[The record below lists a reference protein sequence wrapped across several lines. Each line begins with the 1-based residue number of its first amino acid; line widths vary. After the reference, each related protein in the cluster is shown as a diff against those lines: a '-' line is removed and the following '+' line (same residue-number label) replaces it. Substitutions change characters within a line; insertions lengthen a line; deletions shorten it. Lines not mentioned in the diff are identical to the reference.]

1 MTIKKVYLTI
11 VIAVVAVLAIFNS
24 VFQVMQ
30 NQYAVVFQFGE
41 AVKVISEPG
50 LRFKVPF
57 VQNVLYFDKR
67 LVSVEVS
74 AKELTAADGKR
85 VIVNAFAKFKIID
98 PITFFKTVYNHN
110 GVKIRLN
117 KTIES
122 AMRKVIGRATFITL
136 LSKQRSEIMSDI
148 YDLVNK
154 EGKSFGVDVIDVRIS
169 RTDLPKENSA
179 AIYQRMQTEREK
191 EAKQIRAEGK
201 EEAVRIIS
209 RADKECNIILAEA
222 YKQAKILEGEGD
234 AEASHI
240 YNSVY
245 SQDPEFYRF
254 YQSLLTYSKV
264 LRKDD
269 TSFVLSPNSELF
281 KFLNLSNN

>member
-11 VIAVVAVLAIFNS
+11 VIAIVAVLAIFNS

-209 RADKECNIILAEA
+209 RADKECDIILAEA

>member
-41 AVKVISEPG
+41 AIKVISKPG

-209 RADKECNIILAEA
+209 RADKECDIILAEA

-234 AEASHI
+234 AEASNI

>member
-1 MTIKKVYLTI
+1 MTIKKMYLTI

-209 RADKECNIILAEA
+209 RADKECDIILAEA

>member
-41 AVKVISEPG
+41 AIKVISEPG

-209 RADKECNIILAEA
+209 RADKECDIILAEA

-234 AEASHI
+234 AEASNI

-281 KFLNLSNN
+281 KFLNLNNN

>member
-209 RADKECNIILAEA
+209 RADKECDIILAEA

>member
-11 VIAVVAVLAIFNS
+11 VIAAVAVLAIFNS

-30 NQYAVVFQFGE
+30 HQYAVVFQFGE

-110 GVKIRLN
+110 GVKVRLN

-136 LSKQRSEIMSDI
+136 LSRQRSEIMSDI

-209 RADKECNIILAEA
+209 RADKECDIILAEA

>member
-11 VIAVVAVLAIFNS
+11 VISAVAVLAIFNS

-209 RADKECNIILAEA
+209 RADKECDIILAEA

>member
-11 VIAVVAVLAIFNS
+11 VIATVAVLAIFNS

-30 NQYAVVFQFGE
+30 HQYAVVFQFGE
-41 AVKVISEPG
+41 AIKIISEPG
-50 LRFKVPF
+50 LRFKIPF

-110 GVKIRLN
+110 GVKVRLN

-209 RADKECNIILAEA
+209 RADKECDIILAEA

-269 TSFVLSPNSELF
+269 TSFVLSPNSDLF

>member
-11 VIAVVAVLAIFNS
+11 VIAVAAVLAIFNS

-209 RADKECNIILAEA
+209 RADKECDIILAEA

>member
-24 VFQVMQ
+24 AFQVMQ

-41 AVKVISEPG
+41 AIKVISEPG

-209 RADKECNIILAEA
+209 RADKECDIILAEA

-234 AEASHI
+234 AEASNI

>member
-11 VIAVVAVLAIFNS
+11 VISAVAVLAIFNS

-30 NQYAVVFQFGE
+30 HQYAVVFQFGE

-50 LRFKVPF
+50 LRFKIPF

-110 GVKIRLN
+110 GVKVRLN

-209 RADKECNIILAEA
+209 RADKECDIILAEA
-222 YKQAKILEGEGD
+222 YKQ
-234 AEASHI
+234 
-240 YNSVY
+240 
-245 SQDPEFYRF
+245 
-254 YQSLLTYSKV
+254 
-264 LRKDD
+264 
-269 TSFVLSPNSELF
+269 
-281 KFLNLSNN
+281 

>member
-209 RADKECNIILAEA
+209 RADKECDIILAEA

-281 KFLNLSNN
+281 KFLNLNNN

>member
-1 MTIKKVYLTI
+1 MTIKKVYITI
-11 VIAVVAVLAIFNS
+11 VIAAVAVLAIFNS

-209 RADKECNIILAEA
+209 RANKECDIILAEA

>member
-1 MTIKKVYLTI
+1 MTIKKVYITI
-11 VIAVVAVLAIFNS
+11 VIAAVAVLAIFNS

-209 RADKECNIILAEA
+209 RADKECDIILAEA

>member
-11 VIAVVAVLAIFNS
+11 VIAAVAVLAIFNS

-30 NQYAVVFQFGE
+30 HQYAVVFQFGE

-110 GVKIRLN
+110 GVKVRLN

-209 RADKECNIILAEA
+209 RADKECDIILAEA
-222 YKQAKILEGEGD
+222 YKQAKVLEGEGD

>member
-41 AVKVISEPG
+41 AIKVISEPG

-209 RADKECNIILAEA
+209 RADKECDIILAEA

-234 AEASHI
+234 AEASNI